1 MTVGNQI
8 PVLNEKIVVLKW
20 ERMESIEEPKLENNE
35 QQSENGDGD
44 QDTLQGSKSAPEL
57 NLLPLPP
64 STRPKSLNN
73 LTASMDCQNMYS
85 VYSVTFWNENVNL
98 KRQLNWG

>member
-73 LTASMDCQNMYS
+73 LTASMDCQNILCILLHFGM
-85 VYSVTFWNENVNL
+85 
-98 KRQLNWG
+98 

>member
-1 MTVGNQI
+1 
-8 PVLNEKIVVLKW
+8 
-20 ERMESIEEPKLENNE
+20 MESIEEPKFENNE

-73 LTASMDCQNMYS
+73 LTASMDCQNILCILLHFGM
-85 VYSVTFWNENVNL
+85 
-98 KRQLNWG
+98 